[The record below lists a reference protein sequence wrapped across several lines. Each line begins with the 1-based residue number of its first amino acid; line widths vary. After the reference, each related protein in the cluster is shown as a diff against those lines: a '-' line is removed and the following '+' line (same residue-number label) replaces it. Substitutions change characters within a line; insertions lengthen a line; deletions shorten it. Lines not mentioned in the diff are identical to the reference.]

1 MSLRARTILAAATA
15 TLVAVI
21 VLGLAVDILVA
32 RDLRNGLD
40 HNLRTRAAE
49 TAQLAAS
56 APALLTT
63 PGALDSPVGATQAM
77 VEVVDKQGRIVA
89 RSLSLGGRVLPR
101 ELAASAIADGRGG
114 YRTVSFDDR
123 SLRVYV
129 APLGSFSGPASGGA
143 VIVAAATADV
153 SETIST
159 LHALTFGAA
168 LTAALVGA
176 LAVALLMRGA
186 LRPLVRLSRGAGE
199 IERTGDPSLRLPQ
212 PARDDEVGKLATTLN
227 AMLDSLER
235 ARESERR
242 FLADASHELRTPLT
256 ALRGNVAHLAR
267 HGSSPDLIA
276 DLEADAERIA
286 RLADD
291 LLALSREE
299 SGTGVHEQE
308 VDLGTLAKAVAAPGI
323 DIDID
328 IDTEPVTVVGDQ
340 AALERALGNLVENA
354 RRYGPAGGRI
364 RVKARQENGL
374 ALLEVEDDGLGPAH
388 GDERLVFERF
398 WRGRQDGRGSGLGLA
413 IVKATAERHGGRALV
428 IGSRFTIE
436 LPALRKASENEGT
449 VVEESYQK
457 G

>member
-15 TLVAVI
+15 TLAAVI

-32 RDLRNGLD
+32 RDLRRGLD
-40 HNLRTRAAE
+40 HSLRTRAAE
-49 TAQLAAS
+49 TAQLASS
-56 APALLTT
+56 APALLTA

-101 ELAASAIADGRGG
+101 DLASAAIADGRGG
-114 YRTVSFDDR
+114 YRTVTFDDR
-123 SLRVYV
+123 TLRVYV
-129 APLGSFSGPASGGA
+129 APLGTFAGPAGGGA

-153 SETIST
+153 AETIST
-159 LHALTFGAA
+159 LHALTLAAA

-176 LAVALLMRGA
+176 IAVALLMRGA
-186 LRPLVRLSRGAGE
+186 LRPLVRLSRGASE

-212 PARDDEVGKLATTLN
+212 PERDDEVGRLATTLN

-276 DLEADAERIA
+276 DLEADADRIA

-299 SGTGVHEQE
+299 SGAGAQGEE
-308 VDLGTLAKAVAAPGI
+308 VDLGALANAVAAPGVEVAA
-323 DIDID
+323 
-328 IDTEPVTVVGDQ
+328 EPVWVLGD
-340 AALERALGNLVENA
+340 APALERALGNLLENA
-354 RRYGPAGGRI
+354 RRHGPPGGLI
-364 RVKARQENGL
+364 RVGVREADGL
-374 ALLEVEDDGLGPAH
+374 ALLEVEDEGPGPAQ
-388 GDERLVFERF
+388 GEQRLVFERF
-398 WRGRQDGRGSGLGLA
+398 WRARPDGRGSGLGLA
-413 IVKATAERHGGRALV
+413 IVKATAERHGGRAFV
-428 IGSRFTIE
+428 SGSRFTIE
-436 LPALRKASENEGT
+436 LPALRKASENEGR

-457 G
+457 GSS

>member
-15 TLVAVI
+15 TLAAVI

-32 RDLRNGLD
+32 RDLRRGLD
-40 HNLRTRAAE
+40 HSLRTRAAE
-49 TAQLAAS
+49 TAQLASS
-56 APALLTT
+56 APALLTA

-101 ELAASAIADGRGG
+101 DLASAAIADGRGG
-114 YRTVSFDDR
+114 YRTVTFDDR
-123 SLRVYV
+123 TLRVYV
-129 APLGSFSGPASGGA
+129 APLGTFAGPAGGGA

-153 SETIST
+153 AETIST
-159 LHALTFGAA
+159 LHALTLAAA

-176 LAVALLMRGA
+176 IAVALLMRGA

-212 PARDDEVGKLATTLN
+212 PERNDEVGRLATTLN

-299 SGTGVHEQE
+299 SGAGAQGEE
-308 VDLGTLAKAVAAPGI
+308 VDLGALANAVAAPGVEVAA
-323 DIDID
+323 
-328 IDTEPVTVVGDQ
+328 EPVWVLGD
-340 AALERALGNLVENA
+340 APALERALGNLVENA
-354 RRYGPAGGRI
+354 RRHGPPGGLIHVGVRE
-364 RVKARQENGL
+364 ADGL
-374 ALLEVEDDGLGPAH
+374 ALLEVEDEGPGPAQ
-388 GDERLVFERF
+388 GEQGLVFERF
-398 WRGRQDGRGSGLGLA
+398 WRARPDGRGSGLGLA
-413 IVKATAERHGGRALV
+413 IVKATAERHGGRAFV
-428 IGSRFTIE
+428 SGSRFTIE
-436 LPALRKASENEGT
+436 LPALRKASENEGR

-457 G
+457 GSS

>member
-1 MSLRARTILAAATA
+1 MSLRARAILAAATA
-15 TLVAVI
+15 TLAAVV

-32 RDLRNGLD
+32 RDLRRGLD
-40 HNLRTRAAE
+40 HSLRTRAAE
-49 TAQLAAS
+49 TAQLASS

-101 ELAASAIADGRGG
+101 ELASTAIAKGQGG
-114 YRTVSFDDR
+114 YRTVFFDDR

-129 APLGSFSGPASGGA
+129 APLGTFAGPAGGGA

-153 SETIST
+153 AETIST
-159 LHALTFGAA
+159 LHALTFAAA

-176 LAVALLMRGA
+176 VAVALLMRGA
-186 LRPLVRLSRGAGE
+186 LGPLVRLSRSASE
-199 IERTGDPSLRLPQ
+199 IGRAGDPSLRLPQ
-212 PARDDEVGKLATTLN
+212 PARDDEVGRLAKTLN
-227 AMLDSLER
+227 AMLDSLEQ

-299 SGTGVHEQE
+299 SGTGVHAQE
-308 VDLGTLAKAVAAPGI
+308 VDLGALARAVAAPGI
-323 DIDID
+323 DVVAA
-328 IDTEPVTVVGDQ
+328 PVHVVGDRP
-340 AALERALGNLVENA
+340 ALERALGNLVENA
-354 RRYGPAGGRI
+354 RRHGPPGGRI
-364 RVKARQENGL
+364 RVETRAEGGV
-374 ALLEVEDDGLGPAH
+374 ALLEVEDEGAGPAP
-388 GDERLVFERF
+388 DERALVFERF
-398 WRGRQDGRGSGLGLA
+398 WRVRQDGRGSGLGLA
-413 IVKATAERHGGRALV
+413 IVRATAERHGGRAFV
-428 IGSRFTIE
+428 AGSRFTIE
-436 LPALRKASENEGT
+436 LPALRKASENEGR
-449 VVEESYQK
+449 VAGESNQK

>member
-32 RDLRNGLD
+32 RDLRRGLD
-40 HNLRTRAAE
+40 HSLRTRAAE
-49 TAQLAAS
+49 TAQLASS

-101 ELAASAIADGRGG
+101 DLASAAIANGRGG
-114 YRTVSFDDR
+114 YRTVTFDDR
-123 SLRVYV
+123 TLRVYV
-129 APLGSFSGPASGGA
+129 APLGTFAGPAGGGA

-153 SETIST
+153 AETIST
-159 LHALTFGAA
+159 LHALTLAAA

-176 LAVALLMRGA
+176 IAVALLMRGA

-212 PARDDEVGKLATTLN
+212 PDRDDEVGRLATTLN
-227 AMLDSLER
+227 AMLESLER

-299 SGTGVHEQE
+299 SGAGAQGQE
-308 VDLGTLAKAVAAPGI
+308 VDLGALASAVEAPGI
-323 DIDID
+323 EVAA
-328 IDTEPVTVVGDQ
+328 EPVSVLGDRP
-340 AALERALGNLVENA
+340 ALERALSNLVENA
-354 RRYGPAGGRI
+354 RRHGPPGGRI
-364 RVKARQENGL
+364 RVDVHTVDGL
-374 ALLEVEDDGLGPAH
+374 ALLEVEDEGPGPAQ
-388 GDERLVFERF
+388 GEERLVFERF
-398 WRGRQDGRGSGLGLA
+398 WRAQPDGRGSGLGLA
-413 IVKATAERHGGRALV
+413 IVKATAERHGGRAFV
-428 IGSRFTIE
+428 TGSRFTIE
-436 LPALRKASENEGT
+436 LPALRKASENAGR
-449 VVEESYQK
+449 VVDESNQK
-457 G
+457 GPT

>member
-15 TLVAVI
+15 TLAAVI

-32 RDLRNGLD
+32 RDLRRGLD
-40 HNLRTRAAE
+40 HSLRTRAAE
-49 TAQLAAS
+49 TAQLASS
-56 APALLTT
+56 APALLTA

-101 ELAASAIADGRGG
+101 DLASAAIADGRGG
-114 YRTVSFDDR
+114 YRTVTFDDR
-123 SLRVYV
+123 TLRVYV
-129 APLGSFSGPASGGA
+129 APLGTFAGPAGGGA

-153 SETIST
+153 AETIST
-159 LHALTFGAA
+159 LHALTLAAA

-176 LAVALLMRGA
+176 IAVALLMRGA
-186 LRPLVRLSRGAGE
+186 LRPLVRLSRGASE

-212 PARDDEVGKLATTLN
+212 PERDDEVGRLATTLN

-276 DLEADAERIA
+276 DLEADADRIA

-299 SGTGVHEQE
+299 SGAGAQGEE
-308 VDLGTLAKAVAAPGI
+308 VDLGALANAVAAPGVEVAA
-323 DIDID
+323 
-328 IDTEPVTVVGDQ
+328 EPVWVLGD
-340 AALERALGNLVENA
+340 APALERALGNLLENA
-354 RRYGPAGGRI
+354 RRHGPPGGLI
-364 RVKARQENGL
+364 RVGVREADGL
-374 ALLEVEDDGLGPAH
+374 ALLEVEDQGPGPAQ
-388 GDERLVFERF
+388 GEQRLVFERF
-398 WRGRQDGRGSGLGLA
+398 WRARPDGRGSGLGLA
-413 IVKATAERHGGRALV
+413 IVKATAERHGGRAFV
-428 IGSRFTIE
+428 SGSRFTIE
-436 LPALRKASENEGT
+436 LPALRKASENEGR

-457 G
+457 GSS

>member
-32 RDLRNGLD
+32 RDLRRGLD
-40 HNLRTRAAE
+40 HSLRTRAAE
-49 TAQLAAS
+49 TAQLASS

-101 ELAASAIADGRGG
+101 ELASAAIANGRGG
-114 YRTVSFDDR
+114 YRTVTFDDR
-123 SLRVYV
+123 TLRVYV
-129 APLGSFSGPASGGA
+129 APLGTFAGPAGGGA

-153 SETIST
+153 AETIST
-159 LHALTFGAA
+159 LHALTLAAA

-176 LAVALLMRGA
+176 IAVALLMRGA

-212 PARDDEVGKLATTLN
+212 PDRDDEVGRLATTLN
-227 AMLDSLER
+227 AMLESLER

-299 SGTGVHEQE
+299 SGAGAQGQE
-308 VDLGTLAKAVAAPGI
+308 VDLGALASAVEAPGI
-323 DIDID
+323 EVAA
-328 IDTEPVTVVGDQ
+328 EPVWVRRRQ
-340 AALERALGNLVENA
+340 ARARAGALQPGRERPPTRAA
-354 RRYGPAGGRI
+354 RRPDPGRRPPGGRPG
-364 RVKARQENGL
+364 AT
-374 ALLEVEDDGLGPAH
+374 
-388 GDERLVFERF
+388 
-398 WRGRQDGRGSGLGLA
+398 RGRG
-413 IVKATAERHGGRALV
+413 
-428 IGSRFTIE
+428 
-436 LPALRKASENEGT
+436 
-449 VVEESYQK
+449 
-457 G
+457 

>member
-21 VLGLAVDILVA
+21 VLGLAVDILIA
-32 RDLRNGLD
+32 RDLRRGLD
-40 HNLRTRAAE
+40 HSLRTRAAE
-49 TAQLAAS
+49 TAQLASS

-101 ELAASAIADGRGG
+101 ELASAAIANGRGG
-114 YRTVSFDDR
+114 YRTVTFDDR
-123 SLRVYV
+123 TLRVYV
-129 APLGSFSGPASGGA
+129 APLGTFAGPAGGGA

-153 SETIST
+153 AETIST
-159 LHALTFGAA
+159 LHALTLAAA

-176 LAVALLMRGA
+176 IAVALLMRGA

-212 PARDDEVGKLATTLN
+212 PDRDDEVGRLATTLN
-227 AMLDSLER
+227 AMLESLER

-299 SGTGVHEQE
+299 SGAGAQGQE
-308 VDLGTLAKAVAAPGI
+308 VDLGALASAVEAPGI
-323 DIDID
+323 EVAA
-328 IDTEPVTVVGDQ
+328 EPVWVVGDRP
-340 AALERALGNLVENA
+340 ALERALSNLVENA
-354 RRYGPAGGRI
+354 RRHGPPGGRI
-364 RVKARQENGL
+364 RVDVHPVDGL
-374 ALLEVEDDGLGPAH
+374 ALLEVEDDGPGPAQ
-388 GDERLVFERF
+388 GEERLVFERF
-398 WRGRQDGRGSGLGLA
+398 WRAQPDGRGSGLGLA
-413 IVKATAERHGGRALV
+413 IVKATAERHGGRAFV
-428 IGSRFTIE
+428 TGSRFTIE

-449 VVEESYQK
+449 VVDESNQK
-457 G
+457 GPS

>member
-32 RDLRNGLD
+32 RDLRRGLD
-40 HNLRTRAAE
+40 HSLRTRAAE
-49 TAQLAAS
+49 TAQLASS

-101 ELAASAIADGRGG
+101 DLASAAIANGRGG
-114 YRTVSFDDR
+114 YRTVTFDDR
-123 SLRVYV
+123 TLRVYV
-129 APLGSFSGPASGGA
+129 APLGTFAGPAGGGA

-153 SETIST
+153 AETIST
-159 LHALTFGAA
+159 LHALTLAAA

-176 LAVALLMRGA
+176 IAVALLMRGA

-212 PARDDEVGKLATTLN
+212 PDRDDEVGRLATTLN
-227 AMLDSLER
+227 AMLESLER

-299 SGTGVHEQE
+299 SGAGAQGQE
-308 VDLGTLAKAVAAPGI
+308 VDLGALASAVEAPGI
-323 DIDID
+323 EVAA
-328 IDTEPVTVVGDQ
+328 EPVWVLGDRP
-340 AALERALGNLVENA
+340 ALERALSNLVENA
-354 RRYGPAGGRI
+354 RRHGPPGGRI
-364 RVKARQENGL
+364 RVDVHTVDGL
-374 ALLEVEDDGLGPAH
+374 ALLEVEDEGPGPAQ
-388 GDERLVFERF
+388 GEERLVFERF
-398 WRGRQDGRGSGLGLA
+398 WRAQPDGRGSGLGLA
-413 IVKATAERHGGRALV
+413 IVKATAERHGGRAFV
-428 IGSRFTIE
+428 TGSRFTIE
-436 LPALRKASENEGT
+436 LPALRKASENEGR
-449 VVEESYQK
+449 VVDESNQK
-457 G
+457 GPS

>member
-32 RDLRNGLD
+32 RDLRRGLD
-40 HNLRTRAAE
+40 HSLRTRAAE
-49 TAQLAAS
+49 TAQLASS

-101 ELAASAIADGRGG
+101 DLASAAISNGRGG
-114 YRTVSFDDR
+114 YRTVTFDDR
-123 SLRVYV
+123 TLRVYV
-129 APLGSFSGPASGGA
+129 APLGTFAGPAGGGA

-153 SETIST
+153 AETIST
-159 LHALTFGAA
+159 LHALTLAAA

-176 LAVALLMRGA
+176 IAVALLMRGA

-212 PARDDEVGKLATTLN
+212 PDRDDEVGRLATTLN
-227 AMLDSLER
+227 AMLESLER

-299 SGTGVHEQE
+299 SGAGAQGQE
-308 VDLGTLAKAVAAPGI
+308 VDLGALASAVEAPGI
-323 DIDID
+323 EVAA
-328 IDTEPVTVVGDQ
+328 EPVWVVGDRP
-340 AALERALGNLVENA
+340 ALERALSNLVENA
-354 RRYGPAGGRI
+354 RRHGPPGGRI
-364 RVKARQENGL
+364 RVDVHPVDGL
-374 ALLEVEDDGLGPAH
+374 ALLEVEDDGPGPAQ
-388 GDERLVFERF
+388 GEERLVFERF
-398 WRGRQDGRGSGLGLA
+398 WRAQPDGRGSGLGRA
-413 IVKATAERHGGRALV
+413 IVKATAERHGGRAFV
-428 IGSRFTIE
+428 TGSRFTIE
-436 LPALRKASENEGT
+436 LPALRKASENVGT
-449 VVEESYQK
+449 VVDESNQK
-457 G
+457 GPT

>member
-32 RDLRNGLD
+32 RDLRRGLD
-40 HNLRTRAAE
+40 HSLRTRAAE
-49 TAQLAAS
+49 TAQLASS

-101 ELAASAIADGRGG
+101 DLASAAIADGRGG
-114 YRTVSFDDR
+114 YRTVTFDDR
-123 SLRVYV
+123 TLRVYV
-129 APLGSFSGPASGGA
+129 APLGTFAGPAGGGA

-153 SETIST
+153 AETIST
-159 LHALTFGAA
+159 LHALTLAAA

-176 LAVALLMRGA
+176 IAVALLMRGA

-212 PARDDEVGKLATTLN
+212 PDRDDEVGRLATTLN
-227 AMLDSLER
+227 AMLESLER

-299 SGTGVHEQE
+299 SGAGAQGQE
-308 VDLGTLAKAVAAPGI
+308 VDLGALASAVEAPGI
-323 DIDID
+323 EVAA
-328 IDTEPVTVVGDQ
+328 EPVWVLGDRP
-340 AALERALGNLVENA
+340 ALERALSNLVENA
-354 RRYGPAGGRI
+354 RRHGPPGGRI
-364 RVKARQENGL
+364 RVDVHTVDGL
-374 ALLEVEDDGLGPAH
+374 ALLEVEDEGPGPAQ
-388 GDERLVFERF
+388 GEERLVFERF
-398 WRGRQDGRGSGLGLA
+398 WRAQPDGRGSGLGLA
-413 IVKATAERHGGRALV
+413 IVKATAERHGGRAFV
-428 IGSRFTIE
+428 TGSRFSIE
-436 LPALRKASENEGT
+436 LPALRKASENEGR
-449 VVEESYQK
+449 VVDESNQK
-457 G
+457 GPS

>member
-32 RDLRNGLD
+32 RDLRRGLD
-40 HNLRTRAAE
+40 HSLRTRAAE

-101 ELAASAIADGRGG
+101 DLASAAIADGRGG
-114 YRTVSFDDR
+114 YRTVTFDGR
-123 SLRVYV
+123 TLRVYV
-129 APLGSFSGPASGGA
+129 APLGSFAGPAGGGA

-153 SETIST
+153 AETIST
-159 LHALTFGAA
+159 LHALTLAAA

-176 LAVALLMRGA
+176 VSVALLMRGA

-212 PARDDEVGKLATTLN
+212 PDRDDEVGRLATTLN

-267 HGSSPDLIA
+267 HGSSPELIA
-276 DLEADAERIA
+276 DLEGDAERIA

-299 SGTGVHEQE
+299 SGTGAQVEE
-308 VDLGTLAKAVAAPGI
+308 VDLAALANAVAAPGI
-323 DIDID
+323 EVAA
-328 IDTEPVTVVGDQ
+328 EPVWVLGDRH
-340 AALERALGNLVENA
+340 ALERALSNLVENA
-354 RRYGPAGGRI
+354 RRHGPPGGRI
-364 RVKARQENGL
+364 RVEVHARDGL
-374 ALLEVEDDGLGPAH
+374 ALLGVEDEGPGPAP

-398 WRGRQDGRGSGLGLA
+398 WRARPDGRGSGLGLA
-413 IVKATAERHGGRALV
+413 IVKATAERHGGRAFV
-428 IGSRFTIE
+428 SGPRFTIE

-449 VVEESYQK
+449 VVDESYEK
-457 G
+457 GSP

>member
-32 RDLRNGLD
+32 RDLRRGLD
-40 HNLRTRAAE
+40 HSLRTRAAE
-49 TAQLAAS
+49 TAQLASS

-101 ELAASAIADGRGG
+101 DLASAAIADGRGG
-114 YRTVSFDDR
+114 YRTVTFDDR
-123 SLRVYV
+123 RLRVYV
-129 APLGSFSGPASGGA
+129 APLGTFAGPAGGGA

-153 SETIST
+153 AETIST
-159 LHALTFGAA
+159 LHALTLAAA

-176 LAVALLMRGA
+176 IAVALLMRGA

-212 PARDDEVGKLATTLN
+212 PDRDDEVGRLATTLN
-227 AMLDSLER
+227 AMLESLER

-299 SGTGVHEQE
+299 SGAGAQGQE
-308 VDLGTLAKAVAAPGI
+308 VDLGALASAVEAPGI
-323 DIDID
+323 EVAA
-328 IDTEPVTVVGDQ
+328 EPVWVLGDRP
-340 AALERALGNLVENA
+340 ALERALSNLVENA
-354 RRYGPAGGRI
+354 RRHGPPGGRI
-364 RVKARQENGL
+364 RVDVHTVDGL
-374 ALLEVEDDGLGPAH
+374 ALLEVADEGPGPAQ

-398 WRGRQDGRGSGLGLA
+398 WRAQPDGRGSGLGLA
-413 IVKATAERHGGRALV
+413 IVKATAERHGGRAFV
-428 IGSRFTIE
+428 TGSRFSIE
-436 LPALRKASENEGT
+436 LPALRKASENEGR
-449 VVEESYQK
+449 VVDESNQK
-457 G
+457 GPT

>member
-32 RDLRNGLD
+32 RDLRRGLD
-40 HNLRTRAAE
+40 HSLRTRAAE
-49 TAQLAAS
+49 TAQLASS

-101 ELAASAIADGRGG
+101 DLASAAIADGRGG
-114 YRTVSFDDR
+114 YRTVTFDDR
-123 SLRVYV
+123 TLRVYV
-129 APLGSFSGPASGGA
+129 APLGTFAGPAGGGA

-153 SETIST
+153 AETIST
-159 LHALTFGAA
+159 LHALTLAAA

-176 LAVALLMRGA
+176 IAVALLMRGA

-212 PARDDEVGKLATTLN
+212 PDRDDEVGRLATTLN
-227 AMLDSLER
+227 AMLESLER

-299 SGTGVHEQE
+299 SGAGAQGQE
-308 VDLGTLAKAVAAPGI
+308 VDLGALASAVEAPGI
-323 DIDID
+323 EVAA
-328 IDTEPVTVVGDQ
+328 EPVWVLGDRP
-340 AALERALGNLVENA
+340 ALERALSNLVENA
-354 RRYGPAGGRI
+354 RRHGPPGGRI
-364 RVKARQENGL
+364 RVDVHTVDGL
-374 ALLEVEDDGLGPAH
+374 ALLEVEDEGPGPAQ
-388 GDERLVFERF
+388 GEERLVFERF
-398 WRGRQDGRGSGLGLA
+398 WRAQPDGRGSGLGLA
-413 IVKATAERHGGRALV
+413 IVKATAERHGGRAFV
-428 IGSRFTIE
+428 TGSRFTIE
-436 LPALRKASENEGT
+436 LPALRKASENEGR
-449 VVEESYQK
+449 VVDESNQK
-457 G
+457 GPP

>member
-32 RDLRNGLD
+32 RDLHHGLD
-40 HNLRTRAAE
+40 RNLRNRAAE

-101 ELAASAIADGRGG
+101 ELASSAIADGRGG

-153 SETIST
+153 AETIST
-159 LHALTFGAA
+159 LHALTFAAA
-168 LTAALVGA
+168 LSAALVGA
-176 LAVALLMRGA
+176 AAVALLMRGA

-212 PARDDEVGKLATTLN
+212 PARDDEVGRLATTLN

-267 HGSSPDLIA
+267 HCSSPDLIA

-308 VDLGTLAKAVAAPGI
+308 VDLGVLAEEVAAPGV
-323 DIDID
+323 DVDA
-328 IDTEPVTVVGDQ
+328 EPVTVLGDR

-364 RVKARQENGL
+364 RVEVRQENEL
-374 ALLEVEDDGLGPAH
+374 ALLEVEDDGPGPAL

-413 IVKATAERHGGRALV
+413 IVKATVERHGGRAYV
-428 IGSRFTIE
+428 TGSRFTIE

-457 G
+457 GSP

>member
-32 RDLRNGLD
+32 RDLRRGLD
-40 HNLRTRAAE
+40 HSLRTRAAE
-49 TAQLAAS
+49 TAQLASS

-101 ELAASAIADGRGG
+101 ELASAAIADGRGG
-114 YRTVSFDDR
+114 YRTVTFDDR
-123 SLRVYV
+123 TLRVYV
-129 APLGSFSGPASGGA
+129 APLGTFAGPAGGGA

-153 SETIST
+153 AETIST
-159 LHALTFGAA
+159 LHALTLAAA
-168 LTAALVGA
+168 LTAALAGA
-176 LAVALLMRGA
+176 IAVALLMRGA

-212 PARDDEVGKLATTLN
+212 PDRDDEVGRLATTLN

-299 SGTGVHEQE
+299 SGAGAQGQE
-308 VDLGTLAKAVAAPGI
+308 VDLGALANEVAAPGVEV
-323 DIDID
+323 
-328 IDTEPVTVVGDQ
+328 TAEPVWVLGDRP
-340 AALERALGNLVENA
+340 ALERALSNLVENA
-354 RRYGPAGGRI
+354 RRHGPPGGRI
-364 RVKARQENGL
+364 RVGVRAADGL
-374 ALLEVEDDGLGPAH
+374 ALLEVEDEGPGPAQ
-388 GDERLVFERF
+388 GEERLVFERF
-398 WRGRQDGRGSGLGLA
+398 WRARPDGRGSGLGLA
-413 IVKATAERHGGRALV
+413 IVKATAERHGGRAFV
-428 IGSRFTIE
+428 TGSRFTIE
-436 LPALRKASENEGT
+436 LPALRKASENEGR

-457 G
+457 GSS